1 MDALLQFFQ
10 GIGNAITAFFDF
22 VFSFLGDLVYLVKL
36 TGKFLAAI
44 PGYFSWLPPELLA
57 LLSVIFSIVV
67 LYKVLGREG

>member
-10 GIGNAITAFFDF
+10 GIGNAITNFFDF
-22 VFSFLGDLVYLVKL
+22 LFSLVGDLVYLIQL
-36 TGKFLAAI
+36 TGKFLVSI

-57 LLSVIFSIVV
+57 LIGTIFTIVV